1 MTGMLSKDNRLV
13 KQALKLKQKK
23 YREEEGKF
31 IIEGIRFV
39 EEGIKEGAVEY
50 VLYSTKLQET
60 RGSERI
66 LKSSADI
73 YEVTSDVIN
82 ELSDTENPQGVVAV
96 VKKRNWSPEDIK
108 NDFVLIADGIQDPG
122 NMGTIIRTCDAA
134 GVGGIVIIKGT
145 VDIYNP
151 KTLRSTMG
159 SIFHIPI
166 LLYNDFESLA
176 DELKGKGYNIYAAS
190 LDTENFLYDCDFKAK
205 TAFVIGNEANGIPK
219 EHMDLCTHKIKIPIL
234 GSAESLNAAVAGAVV
249 IYEAVRQ
256 RMK

>member
-1 MTGMLSKDNRLV
+1 MLSKDNKLV
-13 KQALKLKQKK
+13 KLAIKLKQKK

-31 IIEGIRFV
+31 IIEGVRFV
-39 EEGIKEGAVEY
+39 EEGIKEGAAEY
-50 VLYSTKLQET
+50 VLYSSKLHET

-66 LKSSADI
+66 LKSSGEI
-73 YEVTSDVIN
+73 YEVPPEVIN

-96 VKKRNWSPEDIK
+96 VKKKNWNAGDIK

-134 GVGGIVIIKGT
+134 GVGGVAVIKGT

-151 KTLRSTMG
+151 KVLRSTMG

-166 LLYNDFESLA
+166 LMYNDFQSLA
-176 DELKGKGYNIYAAS
+176 VELKSQGYNIYAAS
-190 LDTENFLYDCDFKAK
+190 LDTENFVYDCDFREK
-205 TAFVIGNEANGIPK
+205 TAFVIGNEANGIPG
-219 EHMDLCTHKIKIPIL
+219 EHMEKCTHKIKIPIL
-234 GSAESLNAAVAGAVV
+234 GSAESLNAAIAGAVV